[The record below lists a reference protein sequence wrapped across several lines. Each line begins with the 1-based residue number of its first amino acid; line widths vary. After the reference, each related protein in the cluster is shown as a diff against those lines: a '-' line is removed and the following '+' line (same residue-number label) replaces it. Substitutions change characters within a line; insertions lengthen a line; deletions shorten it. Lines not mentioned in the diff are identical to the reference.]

1 MKKWAIVLLLIAGC
15 QRHNQWQCH
24 HISQKESNSTR
35 ILYKSPDPTYGI
47 DIEIVKTHGEMTTYL
62 QVHSGS
68 LCDVDGKA
76 EVTLTTPTK
85 TKSFWAHLH
94 EGNQRIRLSESLQ
107 TAFISSLAE
116 GNPVTLQLDGY
127 RETVHPHAF
136 EKTLQKLD
144 SPPYKIPIH
153 LPL

>member
-85 TKSFWAHLH
+85 TKSFCSCDILQFCKINLN
-94 EGNQRIRLSESLQ
+94 EFGYVFSNLFTEIRYL
-107 TAFISSLAE
+107 
-116 GNPVTLQLDGY
+116 
-127 RETVHPHAF
+127 
-136 EKTLQKLD
+136 
-144 SPPYKIPIH
+144 
-153 LPL
+153 